1 MAEAA
6 APKPAS
12 PRTHLYGGQAVVEG
26 VMMRGAGFWAIA
38 VRRPDSTVHVESHEI
53 DSVVLRYPLL
63 GKPFFRGII
72 VLGQSLAIG
81 MRALMVSANQSLEEE
96 ERLTPRQVAL
106 SIVLALALFIGIFI
120 IGPTTLFAWFENR
133 TGSAGI
139 LTLIGEGVFRVGIF
153 VAYLWLIGKTKDI
166 HRVFEYHGAE
176 HKTIAAFEHGE
187 ELQPELIDRYPKE
200 HVRCGTNFLIIV
212 MIITIFVFTL
222 FGTPALV
229 WRIVSRVIAIPIIAA
244 ISYEALRFGAK
255 HPESLLMR
263 SLMKPG
269 IWLQRITTQPARPL
283 SDRDRGHVVPGT
295 APPRGR
301 GDRARSIV
309 ERAPSTSLRGGRCIG
324 HFLREDEAVPTTR
337 EVFPMPTS
345 DLDMPLLPSA
355 EQISRREFATVR
367 RGYDPQ
373 QVRAYLTS
381 IANAGGDAGARAQ
394 PAAPGGGFCR
404 REERAGRPKSR
415 RRPTTL
421 PRRPTIRTT
430 HCPSVSP
437 R

>member
-1 MAEAA
+1 VAEAEL
-6 APKPAS
+6 PRPAS

-38 VRRPDSTVHVESHEI
+38 VRKPDASIHIESHEI
-53 DSVVLRYPLL
+53 DSIVLRVPLL
-63 GKPFFRGII
+63 GKPFLRGII

-81 MRALMVSANQSLEEE
+81 MRALMISANQSLEEE
-96 ERLTPRQVAL
+96 ERLTPRQVIF
-106 SIVLALALFIGIFI
+106 SVVLALALFIGIFI
-120 IGPTTLFAWFENR
+120 IGPTALFAWFENR

-139 LTLIGEGVFRVGIF
+139 LTLVGEGLFRVALF
-153 VAYLWLIGKTKDI
+153 VAYLFLIGRTKDI

-187 ELQPELIDRYPKE
+187 ELETEAIDRYPKE

-269 IWLQRITTQPARPL
+269 IWLQRITTQPPDHSQIEIAVMSFREL
-283 SDRDRGHVVPGT
+283 RRG
-295 APPRGR
+295 A
-301 GDRARSIV
+301 
-309 ERAPSTSLRGGRCIG
+309 
-324 HFLREDEAVPTTR
+324 
-337 EVFPMPTS
+337 
-345 DLDMPLLPSA
+345 A
-355 EQISRREFATVR
+355 EATVPDR
-367 RGYDPQ
+367 
-373 QVRAYLTS
+373 
-381 IANAGGDAGARAQ
+381 
-394 PAAPGGGFCR
+394 
-404 REERAGRPKSR
+404 
-415 RRPTTL
+415 
-421 PRRPTIRTT
+421 
-430 HCPSVSP
+430 
-437 R
+437 